1 MSELILNAILRL
13 FVLVARTGS
22 LTQNEKSCVEKFL
35 LDHIS
40 EAKVKLYLYRFDVFM
55 DDLPYNQ
62 DEKLVQQICAPIN
75 AGLTRRQKNVL
86 LLQFLNIVLADGIIT
101 DKEKSLCQHISN
113 SLLLNPRNLEII
125 QKYLFC
131 TKEWDPNRDY
141 FLLIAEMPG
150 RPKNRFLKRTGLKGF
165 ILVLYLPD
173 SDVYFFKHHC
183 QTEIY
188 LNGLPQPPGR
198 VNVLTTGSSIRW
210 HQGTPVYFGD
220 IKRSLNQL
228 VPGKRITFEA
238 DRIHYEFS
246 SGHIGLQ
253 DISLAEES
261 GVLVALM
268 GASGSGKSTL
278 LHVLNGSEKPTSGA
292 VKINRTDICE
302 NPEAVKGL
310 IGYVPQDDL
319 LIEDLTV
326 WENLYFTAKLCF
338 ANLAEFALVKLVR
351 QTLDDL
357 GLTEVMNLKVGN
369 PLNKTISGGQRKRLN
384 LGLELVREPSVLFVD
399 EPTSGLS
406 SSDSENIIDLLK
418 ELTLNG
424 KLVITV
430 IHQPSSDIFKL
441 FDKLLILDVGG
452 YQIFYGHPLE
462 ALPYFSKNG
471 KFLFSEASE
480 CVACG
485 NVNPE
490 QIFKIIETKV
500 INESGNFTSER
511 KYSPQQWNAIY
522 LQQPAP
528 RYPLSAEEPPA
539 SVLRLPSWRKQVGI
553 FSLRDVL
560 AKLKN
565 RQYLVI
571 NCVEAPLLAF
581 ILSFIVYYFNGDTGK
596 YLFAK
601 NPNIPAY
608 LFMSVLVSLF
618 MGLTVSAEEIFKDR
632 KILKREK
639 FLNLSHSAYLTSKAG
654 VLFMISAVQCAL
666 FVAFGNYYLEI
677 RGMYFAYWGMLFTT
691 ACFANLLGLN
701 ISSAFNSAVSIYI
714 LIPLLLIPQIILS
727 GMVVRFDA
735 LNPRIGNST
744 AVPVIGNFIA
754 SRWAVEGLMVS
765 QFRDNKF
772 EKKFYPFDKAIG
784 NAEYKNQ
791 YLIPELES
799 DLNYVNLH
807 ARDSTA
813 IDAVTGNLQTLQ
825 NEITRELTE
834 ANALDRIKD
843 ISFKREDFYAYRE
856 KLEKILNTLKKF
868 YSQQTNVMSAQ
879 KEAVIRRKIS
889 SEEAAADF
897 YDFRMKHHN
906 EAVADWVKNI
916 NDPVRIVKKDNQ
928 YFQKLY
934 PIFKTNSNEYFNI
947 HTQLFV
953 PQKRILFWNIDTYW
967 FNILVIWLM
976 TIGLDFKYE
985 NKKHFFIYT
994 IVHADGLRGA
1004 GATGLRRMRRDFK
1017 SHDCCQWRTAD

>member
-13 FVLVARTGS
+13 FVLVARNGS
-22 LTQNEKSCVEKFL
+22 FSHNEKSCVEKFL
-35 LDHIS
+35 LNHVS
-40 EAKVKLYLYRFDVFM
+40 EDKIKLYLYRFDVFM
-55 DDLPYNQ
+55 EELPYNQ

-75 AGLTRRQKNVL
+75 AGLTRKQKNIL
-86 LLQFLNIVLADGIIT
+86 LLHLLNIVLADGAIT
-101 DKEKSLCQHISN
+101 DKEKLVCQHISN

-125 QKYLFC
+125 QKYLYC
-131 TKEWDPNRDY
+131 TKIEDPNRDY
-141 FLLIAEMPG
+141 FLLIAEAPS

-173 SDVYFFKHHC
+173 ADIYFFKHHC
-183 QTEIY
+183 QTEVY

-210 HQGTPVYFGD
+210 QQGTPVYFGD

-228 VPGKRITFEA
+228 IIGQRITFEA
-238 DRIHYEFS
+238 ENISYEFLN
-246 SGHIGLQ
+246 GPVGLRN
-253 DISLAEES
+253 ISLAEES

-278 LHVLNGSEKPTSGA
+278 LQVLNGSVKPTSGS
-292 VKINRTDICE
+292 VKINRIDIYE
-302 NPEAVKGL
+302 NPEAVKGV

-351 QTLDDL
+351 QTLADL
-357 GLTEVMNLKVGN
+357 GLTDVMNLKVGN

-384 LGLELVREPSVLFVD
+384 LGLELVREPAILFVD

-406 SSDSENIIDLLK
+406 SRDSENIIDLLK
-418 ELTLNG
+418 ELTLHG
-424 KLVITV
+424 KLVVAV

-462 ALPYFSKNG
+462 AIPYFSKNG
-471 KFLFSEASE
+471 KFLFSEVSE
-480 CVACG
+480 CITCG
-485 NVNPE
+485 NVNSE
-490 QIFKIIETKV
+490 QIFKIIESKV
-500 INESGNFTSER
+500 INEYGTFTSER
-511 KYSPQQWNAIY
+511 KYSPQQWNAIF
-522 LQQPAP
+522 LQQPP
-528 RYPLSAEEPPA
+528 HHYPKPVIGPPTPT
-539 SVLRLPSWRKQVGI
+539 LHLPAWKKQVGL
-553 FSLRDVL
+553 FSIRDIL

-565 RQYLVI
+565 KQYLII
-571 NCVEAPLLAF
+571 NTIEAPLLAF
-581 ILSFIVYYFNGDTGK
+581 ILSFIVYYYNDTGK
-596 YLFAK
+596 YVFAK

-639 FLNLSHSAYLTSKAG
+639 FLNLSHSAYLTSKIG
-654 VLFMISAVQCAL
+654 VLFLISAIQCAL
-666 FVAFGNYYLEI
+666 FAAFGNYYLEI

-691 ACFANLLGLN
+691 ACFANLMGLN
-701 ISSAFNSAVSIYI
+701 ISSAFNSAVTIYI

-727 GMVVRFDA
+727 GMVVRFDN

-754 SRWAVEGLMVS
+754 SRWAIEGLMVS

-772 EKKFYPFDKAIG
+772 EKKFYPFDRAIG

-807 ARDSTA
+807 AHDTTA
-813 IDAVTGNLQTLQ
+813 MEAVNGNLQTLQ
-825 NEITRELTE
+825 TEITRELSE
-834 ANALDRIKD
+834 ANALDRIKG
-843 ISFKREDFYAYRE
+843 ISFKREDFNSYSGQ
-856 KLEKILNTLKKF
+856 LEKILKTLKKF
-868 YSQQTNVMSAQ
+868 YTLQMNTMSSQ
-879 KEAVIRRKIS
+879 KEDIIRRKVS
-889 SEEAAADF
+889 SEESAADF
-897 YDFRMKHHN
+897 YQFRMKYHN
-906 EAVADWVKNI
+906 DAVADWVKNI
-916 NDPVRIVKKDNQ
+916 NDPVRIVRKDNQ

-934 PIFKTNSNEYFNI
+934 PIFKTNSNDYFDV

-953 PQKRILFWNIDTYW
+953 PQKRILFWNMDTYW
-967 FNILVIWLM
+967 FNLLIIWLM
-976 TIGLDFKYE
+976 TLALTLLLKYE
-985 NKKHFFIYT
+985 VLRKIIQT
-994 IVHADGLRGA
+994 PVHLPWFRGRKFP
-1004 GATGLRRMRRDFK
+1004 LP
-1017 SHDCCQWRTAD
+1017 W